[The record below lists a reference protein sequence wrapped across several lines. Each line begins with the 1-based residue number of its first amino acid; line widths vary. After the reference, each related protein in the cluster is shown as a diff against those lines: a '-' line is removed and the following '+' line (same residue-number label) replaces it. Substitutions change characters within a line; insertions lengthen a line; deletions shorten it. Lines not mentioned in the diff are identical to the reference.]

1 VNGAVVGVPEEVG
14 EPLAGLSAV
23 PARHRRAIAVATDAM
38 ELLRPE
44 SDLARL
50 LETFE
55 HADVLLAAEQ
65 VPMEDGDEDDEAE
78 GAWPGVGG
86 TDEVR
91 SRAADLDHPDL
102 VVHRLGLRAPVAA
115 AAEADVVAG
124 LSELVGFDPEAGVYC
139 LAPAAPLPGASSPDD
154 PGRRTVAAAARRI
167 ARVYGLP
174 LLSYRCLELSVVED
188 PPST

>member
-1 VNGAVVGVPEEVG
+1 MNGAVVGVPEEDG
-14 EPLAGLSAV
+14 EPLVGLSAV

-65 VPMEDGDEDDEAE
+65 VPADDDEDEEDGWLATGRD
-78 GAWPGVGG
+78 
-86 TDEVR
+86 DEVR
-91 SRAADLDHPDL
+91 NRAADLDHPDL
-102 VVHRLGLRAPVAA
+102 VVHRLGLRAPVIAT
-115 AAEADVVAG
+115 AEADVVAG

-139 LAPAAPLPGASSPDD
+139 LAPAAPPPGASSPDD
-154 PGRRTVAAAARRI
+154 PGRGTVAAAARRI

-188 PPST
+188 PPTT